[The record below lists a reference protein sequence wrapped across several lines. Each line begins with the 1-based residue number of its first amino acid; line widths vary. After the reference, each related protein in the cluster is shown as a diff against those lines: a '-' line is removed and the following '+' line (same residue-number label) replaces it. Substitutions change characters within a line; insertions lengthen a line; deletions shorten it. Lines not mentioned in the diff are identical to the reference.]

1 MAITRLTQ
9 STLQQAFPKF
19 PNAWDGVSAVPG
31 MDSIG
36 SVAINTSSSN
46 TITIANIPQT
56 YSSLYLTLMGSTQA
70 TGGAGY
76 VSFYISFNADATSAN
91 YRSHAM
97 SGDGSAA
104 SSFPVSGSVLGI
116 RILDFVNSTVTSN
129 AQPVIIDIYDYA
141 NTNKNKSI
149 KLISGYSTNNAAVTY
164 PQTLFLA
171 GGIWESNSAITSL
184 TITTSG
190 SNFSIGT
197 VASLYGVK

>member
-19 PNAWDGVSAVPG
+19 PNAWDGVSSVPG

-36 SVAINTSSSN
+36 SVVVNTSGSS

-70 TGGAGY
+70 TGGSGY
-76 VSFYISFNADATSAN
+76 TPFYIYFNADVTAAN
-91 YRSHAM
+91 YRSHALQA
-97 SGDGSAA
+97 DGSSA
-104 SSFPVSGSVLGI
+104 SSFSVSGSGAGI
-116 RILDFVNSTVTSN
+116 RILDLVNSTVTSN

-149 KLISGYSTNNAAVTY
+149 KLISGHNTNGAAVTY
-164 PQTLFLA
+164 PQTLFLV

-184 TITTSG
+184 TITSSG